1 MKVAPLRVSMTAMV
15 FILGFFCLSSPL
27 AAQVP
32 DELAGN
38 WIMDDFSPSLLYPA
52 NKPNFSILRASPG
65 KSQWADGFFFMRWPS
80 SVSPERGY
88 YSLKTGRVWVT
99 TYRWVNQ
106 KEERV
111 EYRGTVK
118 RNKKGDLVWTG
129 SAKTTGRPMTTWKFE
144 AVKQ

>member
-1 MKVAPLRVSMTAMV
+1 MTAMV

-80 SVSPERGY
+80 SVSPEHGY

-99 TYRWVNQ
+99 TYPWVNQ

-111 EYRGTVK
+111 EYRGY
-118 RNKKGDLVWTG
+118 
-129 SAKTTGRPMTTWKFE
+129 
-144 AVKQ
+144 

>member
-1 MKVAPLRVSMTAMV
+1 MTAMV
-15 FILGFFCLSSPL
+15 FVLGLLGLSSRL

-32 DELAGN
+32 DQLAGN
-38 WIMDDFSPSLLYPA
+38 WMMDDFSPSLLYPA

-65 KSQWADGFFFMRWPS
+65 KSQWADGFFFMKRTS
-80 SVSPERGY
+80 SVRPERGY
-88 YSLKTGRVWVT
+88 YSLETGRVWIT

-106 KEERV
+106 KEQRV

-144 AVKQ
+144 AVKL

>member
-1 MKVAPLRVSMTAMV
+1 MTAMV
-15 FILGFFCLSSPL
+15 FVLGLLGLSSRL

-32 DELAGN
+32 DQLAGN
-38 WIMDDFSPSLLYPA
+38 WMMDDFSPSLLYPA

-65 KSQWADGFFFMRWPS
+65 KSQWADGFFFMKWTS
-80 SVSPERGY
+80 SVRPERGY
-88 YSLKTGRVWVT
+88 YSLETGRVWIT

-106 KEERV
+106 KEQRV

-144 AVKQ
+144 AVKL